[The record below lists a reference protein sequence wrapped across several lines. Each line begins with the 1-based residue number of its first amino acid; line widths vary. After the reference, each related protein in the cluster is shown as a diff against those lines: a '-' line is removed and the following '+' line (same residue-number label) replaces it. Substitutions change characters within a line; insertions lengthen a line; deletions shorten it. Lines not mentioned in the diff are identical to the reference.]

1 MQIRWIGAIAALLL
15 VLGGSPVVAQTSADA
30 FFHEAAQQYV
40 IGDVAAAR
48 QTVER
53 GLEVAPSNPR
63 LLALRKKLRQ
73 REGRNGGG
81 RSSQRGRQGQQR
93 NEQSRGRRTQGN
105 RQGDSERD
113 ARSRAEEG
121 AQSDRSSQRSKRD
134 QSSEQRG
141 EEATRQGEK
150 RNRGN
155 GRPRTNALSRA
166 QAERLLRAL
175 ENQEK
180 KLLREIRV
188 RTGEEKTVEKDW

>member
-1 MQIRWIGAIAALLL
+1 MQIRWIGAIGALLL
-15 VLGGSPVVAQTSADA
+15 VLGGSPVAAQTSADA

-40 IGDVAAAR
+40 AGDVTAAR

-53 GLEVAPSNPR
+53 GLEVAPSDPR
-63 LLALRKKLRQ
+63 LLSLRKKLRQ
-73 REGRNGGG
+73 REGGNGGG
-81 RSSQRGRQGQQR
+81 RSSQRGQQGQQR
-93 NEQSRGRRTQGN
+93 SEQPRGRRTQDN
-105 RQGDSERD
+105 RQGTSKQDT
-113 ARSRAEEG
+113 RSRAEEG
-121 AQSDRSSQRSKRD
+121 AQSDRSFQRSKRD
-134 QSSEQRG
+134 QSSGQTG
-141 EEATRQGEK
+141 EEATRRGEK

-155 GRPRTNALSRA
+155 GHRRTNALSRA